1 MPDDIKLPEPRWYA
15 VMHGAALYGLYDDP
29 QAAVSTAVDLPGN
42 DSVRVER
49 VYTEDQVRAA
59 VLADREGREQCTW
72 TPDDEGVWNTDCG
85 EYFVISDGTPSQNDM
100 RHCCYCGD
108 RLQEADAQRAKEE

>member
-1 MPDDIKLPEPRWYA
+1 MPEDIKLPEPRWFA
-15 VMHGAALYGLYDDP
+15 VMHGKALYGLYDDP

-59 VLADREGREQCTW
+59 VLADREGREQEL
-72 TPDDEGVWNTDCG
+72 DAARADANRLAAAIRAHQLRQ
-85 EYFVISDGTPSQNDM
+85 FNSDHPLL
-100 RHCCYCGD
+100 D
-108 RLQEADAQRAKEE
+108 RRLREHDALVAADAQRAKEE